1 MAKNSKKYNK
11 KNKSPIEDFAESLN
25 KELEKIM
32 DDMLNIAKTVVQD
45 YELDPSTV
53 SGSID
58 EICQIHEDSPYLKE
72 RFDVNQWKKV
82 LDPNLPE
89 EPKIVEEKDEK
100 PDKDVTK

>member
-1 MAKNSKKYNK
+1 MAKTNK
-11 KNKSPIEDFAESLN
+11 KDNKNDSIDQLAETLN
-25 KELEKIM
+25 KYVEDIM
-32 DDMLNIAKTVVQD
+32 EDIMEIAKNVVED
-45 YELDPSTV
+45 YELDSNIL